1 MSEPVRCAS
10 CGLPLDRPGPGGL
23 CPICLLKM
31 GLDAA
36 ESPDTAGAE
45 TAGTAVTKRVGAA
58 AAAMPGSIG
67 PYRLVRMLGEG
78 GMGVVYL
85 AEQAEP
91 IRRTVALK
99 LIKLGMDTRDV
110 VARFN
115 AERQTLALM
124 DHPNIASVLDAGAA
138 PDGRPYFVM
147 EHAPGVPITDFCD
160 ANRLSTRQRLVLF
173 IDVCAAIQH
182 AHQKGIIHRDLK
194 PSNVLVIEQDGHAVP
209 KVIDFGIAKA
219 TDQRL
224 TERAMFTQQGLLV
237 GTPEYMSPEQA
248 TFGAVDLDTRTDV
261 YSLGVMLYELLV
273 GSLPFS
279 PTRLRDAGYS
289 ELVRIIREEE
299 PMRPSTR
306 LTTAGG
312 TANTVAARRQTK
324 VPTLTHELRGDLDWI
339 TLKALEKDRRR
350 RYATVS
356 EFAADLT
363 RYLADEPVVARPPS
377 VAYRVQKFVRRNR
390 LAVTAA
396 SIVALAVI
404 AGLVTSSVLYV
415 RAERA
420 RTDADRQRAVAEQQR
435 GVADRQTLQAQTA
448 RREADQQRTVAD
460 DRRVQAEL
468 AQGEA
473 ERQRGQ
479 AEQESYRATIA
490 AADLLLQSN
499 QVVEARSRLAA
510 APAAL
515 RNWEWKYLYA
525 QSDSSLSRIGTGGGA
540 PTSIAFTPDG
550 SKIVWVS
557 DRGFLRAA
565 IRADYLPIAGS
576 HRPARSTGQPESVIA
591 VSPDGSKYVTTAWM
605 TPVFATLYFRVP
617 GMREGQEPTKED
629 MQAVQNARGFAAAR
643 PVRGWPTGKGPLW
656 DPPMPSEELRTLSV
670 KNASS
675 DATLARLPLASIGVS
690 VPVRATIRTLDSR
703 LPGGDN
709 RHDAGFTIGRSRD
722 GVAFYDTSRQVVAT
736 LSGPPWSVVSAVFSA
751 DGGTLAAWSW
761 DNVVTVWDIAS
772 GRLLA
777 TLSGHEDGITHV
789 AFNQAG
795 SQIASA
801 SHDGTIRVWD
811 LPSGANSRILKGHEG
826 AVMSVAFS
834 ADGIRIASGGVDRSV
849 RVWDAA
855 GSSTVMLRGH
865 TDTVTAVTFS
875 PKGRLLVSGSRDKAI
890 RVWDLASM
898 RPVGES
904 KGHLAD
910 ITTLAFS
917 PDGRHLASGSADDS
931 VRIWDMRGV
940 RVLPAD
946 PAVVSDQT
954 GYVHD
959 LHASLGRVVT
969 STEAGGAFQ
978 WWDLDTPERFRTL
991 GYTSAGAGPRATT
1004 PSASKIISLALTP
1017 DGLKAVAGSGDGTVR
1032 LWTLDGTVP
1041 PLVLSSPKSP
1051 AMMVAIRPDGA
1062 GVAAVFLD
1070 RSLRIWDSARGWA
1083 PAVVGSAPD
1092 EVRRLSFTPDG
1103 RRVAAAAG
1111 RAVTLWDVRT
1121 RAVVLQTA
1129 PLRQTVSSM
1138 AVSADGRR
1146 IAAGDTN
1153 GNMRIWDVGSGEV
1166 VTSVDEDGS
1175 GGGDCM
1181 AFDPTGTR
1189 LFVSSHHNRRVQ
1201 IWDVTTSH
1209 ALLQLHLQD
1218 RPADRLAVGGGGA
1231 WLSVLSGDSSV
1242 GVFDTRSSYPLNADQ
1257 LVYRLFAQTPRS
1269 SEVIDRLR
1277 RDPSLDRAVRR
1288 TAEQMARAQGSN
1300 GERLIAESTLIA
1312 EFQGRSPEEYRRAL
1326 TYAQAAVD
1334 ELPASVGAADA
1345 LGLALYRLG
1354 HLRESVAAFQH
1365 GRSLRGGLEFV
1376 EAVFTA
1382 MALARLDDEGA
1393 EAFGD
1398 HLTAYF
1404 VIKVASDLACAVTW
1418 KSTSSTPRS
1427 TSARTAAAPPGMSR
1441 SRKQASA
1448 STGSQVEIGGSSS
1461 LNRAFAHR

>member
-1 MSEPVRCAS
+1 
-10 CGLPLDRPGPGGL
+10 
-23 CPICLLKM
+23 M
-31 GLDAA
+31 GLEAA
-36 ESPDTAGAE
+36 EGPDTAGAE
-45 TAGTAVTKRVGAA
+45 TAGAGPAVTRRAGAD

-147 EHAPGVPITDFCD
+147 EYAPGAPITDYCD
-160 ANRLSTRQRLVLF
+160 ANRLSTRQRLMLF

-194 PSNVLVIEQDGHAVP
+194 PSNVLVMEQDGHAVP

-248 TFGAVDLDTRTDV
+248 TLGAVDLDTRTDV

-279 PTRLRDAGYS
+279 PTRLRDAGYM

-312 TANTVAARRQTK
+312 TASTVAAQRQTK

-377 VAYRVQKFVRRNR
+377 VTYRVQKFVRRNR

-396 SIVALAVI
+396 SVVALAVI

-435 GVADRQTLQAQTA
+435 GMAEQQRGVADRQTLQAQSA

-468 AQGEA
+468 AQREA
-473 ERQRGQ
+473 ERHRAL

-525 QSDSSLSRIGTGGGA
+525 QSDSSLARIGTGGGA
-540 PTSIAFTPDG
+540 PTSIAFIPDG

-557 DRGFLRAA
+557 ERGFLRAA
-565 IRADYLPIAGS
+565 TRAAYQPIEDS
-576 HRPARSTGQPESVIA
+576 HRPARSTDRPESVIA

-617 GMREGQEPTKED
+617 GLPEGQEPTKDNVE
-629 MQAVQNARGFAAAR
+629 AVRNARGFAAAR
-643 PVRGWPTGKGPLW
+643 PVRGWPTGKGPSW

-675 DATLARLPLASIGVS
+675 GATLARLPLTSIGVS

-703 LPGGDN
+703 LPGEN

-722 GVAFYDTSRQVVAT
+722 GVAFHDTSRQAVAT
-736 LSGPPWSVVSAVFSA
+736 LSGRPWSVVSAVFSA
-751 DGGTLAAWSW
+751 DGTKLAAWSW
-761 DNVVTVWDIAS
+761 DNVVTVWDTAS

-777 TLSGHEDGITHV
+777 TLSGHEDGITQV
-789 AFNQAG
+789 AFNPAG

-801 SHDGTIRVWD
+801 SHDGTIRVWG
-811 LPSGANSRILKGHEG
+811 LSSGATPGILKGHEG

-834 ADGIRIASGGVDRSV
+834 ADGSRIASGGTDRSV
-849 RVWDAA
+849 RIWGAD
-855 GSSTVMLRGH
+855 GSGAVLLRGH
-865 TDTVTAVTFS
+865 TDTVTAVAFS
-875 PKGRLLVSGSRDKAI
+875 PNGRLLVSGSRDKTI

-904 KGHLAD
+904 KGHLGD

-917 PDGRHLASGSADDS
+917 PDGQQLASGSADDS
-931 VRIWDMRGV
+931 VRIWDMRRV
-940 RVLPAD
+940 RVFPAD

-954 GYVHD
+954 GHVHD

-969 STEAGGAFQ
+969 STQAGGAFQ
-978 WWDLDTPERFRTL
+978 WWDLDAPERFRTL

-1004 PSASKIISLALTP
+1004 LSVSKIISLALTP
-1017 DGLKAVAGSGDGTVR
+1017 DGLKAVAGRGDGTVR

-1041 PLVLSSPKSP
+1041 PLVLASPKSP
-1051 AMMVAIRPDGA
+1051 AMNVAIRPDGA
-1062 GVAAVFLD
+1062 GVVAVFLD
-1070 RSLRIWDSARGWA
+1070 RSLRIWDSAGGWA
-1083 PAVVGSAPD
+1083 PTVVGSAPD

-1111 RAVTLWDVRT
+1111 RAVTLWDVRA
-1121 RAVVLQTA
+1121 RAVVLQSA

-1153 GNMRIWDVGSGEV
+1153 GNMRIWDAGSGEV
-1166 VTSVDEDGS
+1166 LTSVDEDGS

-1181 AFDPTGTR
+1181 TFDPTGTR
-1189 LFVSSHHNRRVQ
+1189 LFVSSHYNRRVQ
-1201 IWDVTTSH
+1201 VWDVTTSH
-1209 ALLQLHLQD
+1209 ALLQLDLQD

-1231 WLSVLSGDSSV
+1231 WLSVMSGDNSV
-1242 GVFDTRSSYPLNADQ
+1242 GVFDTRSSYPLDADQ
-1257 LVYRLFAQTPRS
+1257 VVYRLFAQTPRS

-1277 RDPSLDRAVRR
+1277 RDPSVDRAVRQ
-1288 TAEQMARAQGSN
+1288 TAEQMARAQGTN
-1300 GERLIAESTLIA
+1300 GERLIADSTLIA
-1312 EFQGRSPEEYRRAL
+1312 EFPGRSPEEYRRSL

-1354 HLRESVAAFQH
+1354 RLRESVAAFQR
-1365 GRSLRGGLEFV
+1365 GRSLRGGLEFIEV
-1376 EAVFTA
+1376 VFTA

-1398 HLTAYF
+1398 QLAAFFDGLAKMYPLTPAEAGW
-1404 VIKVASDLACAVTW
+1404 VAELRVVGAEYN
-1418 KSTSSTPRS
+1418 KRHP
-1427 TSARTAAAPPGMSR
+1427 AAK
-1441 SRKQASA
+1441 KQ
-1448 STGSQVEIGGSSS
+1448 
-1461 LNRAFAHR
+1461 